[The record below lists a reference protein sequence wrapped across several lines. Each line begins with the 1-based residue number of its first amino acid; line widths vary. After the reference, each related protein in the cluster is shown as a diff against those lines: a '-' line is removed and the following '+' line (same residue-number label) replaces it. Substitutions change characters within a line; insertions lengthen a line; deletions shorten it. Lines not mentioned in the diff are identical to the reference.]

1 MWRYIGDIVA
11 CVAEEFR
18 CVSTPA
24 HVVVRE
30 FIFSIKTGGRAYNR
44 HSDGQRTSS
53 SRPEPSVVVVIYPC
67 IFEGDMGAGFAEM
80 RDETSLRQSLCDV
93 VDELAGHINAVA
105 ATLLPLSVYDA

>member
-67 IFEGDMGAGFAEM
+67 IFEGDMSAGFGRFAEM

-93 VDELAGHINAVA
+93 VDELAGHINADSLA
-105 ATLLPLSVYDA
+105 FLGL

>member
-30 FIFSIKTGGRAYNR
+30 LIFSIKIAGRAYDR
-44 HSDGQRTSS
+44 HSDGQRTS
-53 SRPEPSVVVVIYPC
+53 RPEPSVVGRRHLP
-67 IFEGDMGAGFAEM
+67 M
-80 RDETSLRQSLCDV
+80 
-93 VDELAGHINAVA
+93 HI
-105 ATLLPLSVYDA
+105 